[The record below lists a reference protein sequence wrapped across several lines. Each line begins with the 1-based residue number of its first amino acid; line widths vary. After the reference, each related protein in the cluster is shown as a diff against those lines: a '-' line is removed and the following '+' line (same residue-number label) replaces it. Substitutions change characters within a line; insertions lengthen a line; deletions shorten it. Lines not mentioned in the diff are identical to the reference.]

1 LSTFVEIFRFELAH
15 RVRHWSTWLYFATM
29 AGTVWLLLIDLMIG
43 ESAGSGAVHANA
55 PATVAMAMTIGTMVM
70 LIATAG
76 LFGEAAA
83 RDVESRM
90 HSLLYAMPLSK
101 RGYLAGR
108 FFGAFTLNA
117 LLLLAG
123 TIGLLF
129 VEAERGG
136 GIASFGA
143 FRPMAYAGAYLLF
156 ALPTLFATG
165 AIVFACAALT
175 GRTVAAYGAAAFLF
189 FGPTFGRSFVAP
201 QAGGKFLGALLE
213 PFGFEALGQLTEY
226 WTAFE
231 TNTRL
236 VPLAGALLWNR
247 VAWVAAGAA
256 GLALTH
262 FRFRFADR
270 ARRRRKDEH
279 RRATTPDAL
288 QESNAML
295 VVPTAPQ
302 SFGTS
307 SRLRQTLAVAS
318 QSVRDVFLRPLFVA
332 PVTLLLALIVKAGW
346 QSAGIVLD
354 TPTWPMTYLVARDV
368 LGDVGDVLVVL
379 SALVAGELI
388 WRERDSRTSDILDAA
403 PVPNAVSLTGKFAA
417 MAIWLAGVQAILMVA
432 GIVLQWMNGY
442 RAYEPL
448 LYAKI
453 MFGIQLPH
461 YLLWAALAFFVHVL
475 VNQKYAAHLVVVMY
489 WALCRFAR
497 SAIGIEHNLLS
508 WAADPGWSY
517 SDLSG
522 FEPFLAGW
530 LSFKS
535 YWAAWALLL
544 LVLANLLWVRGRDT
558 RVRDRLREAKARFTP
573 RMALATTIATLVVL
587 ATGGWI
593 LYNTNIVNE
602 YRTSTERQNVRA
614 GYERRYKRYET
625 LPQPLIAHTSLNV
638 ELHPERRS
646 ADVRG
651 TYLLENRTTAAIDTI
666 HVLLDEDVD
675 SRTLVFDRATR
686 RLSHDRRHRY
696 DIYALDRPLQPG
708 QTMQLRFHVASAP
721 RGFTNRRAGGE
732 VVGNGTYFDRSWLP
746 MIGYQPELEL
756 SDPGE
761 RKQHGLGPQT
771 HVRPLDDA
779 EGRRIS
785 SAVRD
790 AHWQHVETV
799 IGTAADQIAVAPGSL
814 RRTWSANPSTGSGQ
828 AGRRY
833 FHYATDA
840 PIPNLYSFHSAAYAV
855 REERWHGVL
864 IQILHH
870 PRHTYNLDRIMRG
883 AKASLDYHTRVLGP
897 YPYRELRIVEF
908 PRYRGTY
915 ARAYPGVIAMS
926 EAFGFMARPE
936 NGIDYPFLI
945 AAHEVSHQWWGNQ
958 FRPAR
963 VEGGQV
969 LSETLAHYSA
979 MVVMEQQY
987 GPEPLVRLRRM
998 FLRNYLLGRRNHRT
1012 SEVPLLRSTDH
1023 KYLHY
1028 DKGAMVMYALRD
1040 ALGEERIETA
1050 LRRLF
1055 TKHRFAGPPYPTT
1068 RDLYAELYAVTPT
1081 PLRALLHDLFESI
1094 TLWDLQ
1100 VKQPHV
1106 EPLAGGAWRVT
1117 FTVAAEK
1124 FEADSI
1130 GRERAVPMN
1139 DLIDVGV
1146 FTGPTVDGNP
1156 GQPLYLQKHRLHSGS
1171 QTITVTVPRAPA
1183 RVAIDPYH
1191 KLIERE
1197 LSDDTTTNNVAEIAQ
1212 LSGTPR

>member
-1 LSTFVEIFRFELAH
+1 LSTFVEMFRFELAY
-15 RVRHWSTWLYFATM
+15 RVRHWSTGLYFAVM

-43 ESAGSGAVHANA
+43 ESAGNGAVHANA

-83 RDVESRM
+83 RDVESRT
-90 HSLLYAMPLSK
+90 HSVLYAMPLSK

-117 LLLLAG
+117 LLLAAG
-123 TIGLLF
+123 TIGLVF
-129 VEAERGG
+129 IEAERGG
-136 GIASFGA
+136 GSIASFGA
-143 FRPMAYAGAYLLF
+143 FRPMAYAGAYLVV

-175 GRTVAAYGAAAFLF
+175 GRTIAAYGAAAFLF
-189 FGPTFGRSFVAP
+189 FGPNLGRALVGP
-201 QAGGKFLGALLE
+201 QAGGRFLGALIE
-213 PFGFEALGQLTEY
+213 PFAFDALGHLTEY

-236 VPLAGALLWNR
+236 VPLTGALLWNR
-247 VAWVAAGAA
+247 VAWVAAGVAV
-256 GLALTH
+256 LAFTH
-262 FRFRFADR
+262 FRFRFADGP
-270 ARRRRKDEH
+270 RRRHRDER
-279 RRATTPDAL
+279 RRAATLDAL
-288 QESNAML
+288 PESSAPI
-295 VVPTAPQ
+295 VVPNAPQ
-302 SFGTS
+302 SFAAS
-307 SRLRQTLAVAS
+307 SRLSQTLAIAS
-318 QSVRDVFLRPLFVA
+318 QSLRDVFLRPLFVV
-332 PVTLLLALIVKAGW
+332 PVTFLLGLIVKAGW
-346 QSAGIVLD
+346 HSAGIVLD

-368 LGDVGDVLVVL
+368 LGDVGDVLVLL

-388 WRERDSRTSDILDAA
+388 WRERDGRTSDIVDAA
-403 PVPNAVSLTGKFAA
+403 PVRNAVSLTGKFAA
-417 MAIWLAGVQAILMVA
+417 MAIWLAGVQALLMMA

-442 RAYEPL
+442 HAYEPL
-448 LYAKI
+448 LYARI
-453 MFGIQLPH
+453 LFGIQLPH

-475 VNQKYAAHLVVVMY
+475 VNQKYAAHLVFVMY
-489 WALCRFAR
+489 WALSRFAR
-497 SAIGIEHNLLS
+497 SAVGIEHNLLS

-522 FEPFLAGW
+522 FAPFLGGW
-530 LSFKS
+530 LSFKA

-544 LVLANLLWVRGRDT
+544 LLLPNLLWVRGRDT
-558 RVRDRLREAKARFTP
+558 RVRDRLREAKARFTR
-573 RMALATTIATLVVL
+573 RMALATTIATLAVL

-593 LYNTNIVNE
+593 FYNTNIVNE
-602 YRTSTERQNVRA
+602 YRTSADRQDVRA
-614 GYERRYKRYET
+614 GYERRYGRYET
-625 LPQPLIAHTSLNV
+625 LAQPVIAHTSLAI

-651 TYLLENRTTAAIDTI
+651 TYLLENPTAAAIDTI

-675 SRTLVFDRATR
+675 SRALLFERPAR
-686 RLSHDRRHRY
+686 RLSHDRRHGY
-696 DIYALDRPLQPG
+696 DIYALDPPLQPG
-708 QTMQLRFHVASAP
+708 RTMRLRFHVASAP
-721 RGFTNRRAGGE
+721 RGFANRRAGGE
-732 VVGNGTYFDRSWLP
+732 VVGNGTYFERSWLP

-771 HVRPLDDA
+771 HVRPLDDP

-814 RRTWSANPSTGSGQ
+814 RRTWSAN
-828 AGRRY
+828 GRRY

-855 REERWHGVL
+855 REERWNGVL

-870 PRHTYNLDRIMRG
+870 PRHTFNVERILRG

-897 YPYRELRIVEF
+897 YPHRELRIVEF
-908 PRYRGTY
+908 PRHRGSY
-915 ARAYPGVIAMS
+915 ARAYPGAIAFS

-936 NGIDYPFLI
+936 NGIDYPFLV

-958 FRPAR
+958 LRPAR

-979 MVVMEQQY
+979 MVVMERQY
-987 GPEPLVRLRRM
+987 GPEPLARLRRM
-998 FLRNYLLGRRNHRT
+998 FLRNYLVGRANHRS

-1023 KYLHY
+1023 RYLHY
-1028 DKGAMVMYALRD
+1028 DKGAIVMYALRD

-1055 TKHRFAGPPYPTT
+1055 TRYRLAGPPYPTT
-1068 RDLYAELYAVTPT
+1068 RDLYAELYAVTPA
-1081 PLRALLHDLFESI
+1081 PLRSLLRDLFESI

-1100 VKQPHV
+1100 VKQAQV
-1106 EPLAGGAWRVT
+1106 EPLPGGAWRVT

-1130 GRERAVPMN
+1130 GRERAVRMD

-1146 FTGPTVDGNP
+1146 FTGPGVDGNP
-1156 GQPLYLQKHRLHSGS
+1156 GQPLYLQKHRIRSGT
-1171 QTITVTVPRAPA
+1171 QTITVTVPSAPA
-1183 RVAIDPYH
+1183 RVAIDPHH

-1197 LSDDTTTNNVAEIAQ
+1197 LSFDTSTNNMAEIARS
-1212 LSGTPR
+1212 SGTPR

>member
-1 LSTFVEIFRFELAH
+1 MNTFVEIFRFELAQ
-15 RVRHWSTWLYFATM
+15 RVRHWSTGLYLAVM
-29 AGTVWLLLIDLMIG
+29 AGTVWLLLIDLMLG

-108 FFGAFTLNA
+108 FFGAFTVNA
-117 LLLLAG
+117 LLLVAG
-123 TIGLLF
+123 TVGMLF

-136 GIASFGA
+136 AGTASFGA
-143 FRPMAYAGAYLLF
+143 FRPMAYAGAYLVV

-189 FGPTFGRSFVAP
+189 FGPNLGRSLVGS
-201 QAGGKFLGALLE
+201 QAGGEFFGALIE
-213 PFGFEALGQLTEY
+213 PFAFDALGQVTEY

-247 VAWVAAGAA
+247 VAWVAAGAVV
-256 GLALTH
+256 LAFTH
-262 FRFRFADR
+262 FRFHFADV
-270 ARRRRKDEH
+270 ARRRHKDER
-279 RRATTPDAL
+279 RRAAALDAL
-288 QESNAML
+288 PEASAPI
-295 VVPTAPQ
+295 VVPNAPQ
-302 SFGTS
+302 SFAAA

-318 QSVRDVFLRPLFVA
+318 QSLRGVFLRPLFVV
-332 PVTLLLALIVKAGW
+332 PVTFLLGLIVKAGW
-346 QSAGIVLD
+346 HSAGIVLD

-368 LGDVGDVLVVL
+368 LGDVGDVLVL
-379 SALVAGELI
+379 LGALVAGELI
-388 WRERDSRTSDILDAA
+388 WRERDGRTSDIIDAA
-403 PVPNAVSLTGKFAA
+403 PVPNSVSLTGKFAA
-417 MAIWLAGVQAILMVA
+417 MAIWLAGVQAALMLA
-432 GIVLQWMNGY
+432 GIVLQWANGY
-442 RAYEPL
+442 HDYEPL

-453 MFGIQLPH
+453 LFGIQLPH
-461 YLLWAALAFFVHVL
+461 SLLWAALAFFVHVL
-475 VNQKYAAHLVVVMY
+475 VNQKYAAHLVIVLY
-489 WALCRFAR
+489 WALSRFAR

-544 LVLANLLWVRGRDT
+544 LLLANLLWVRGRDT
-558 RVRDRLREAKARFTP
+558 RFRDRLREAKARFTR
-573 RMALATTIATLVVL
+573 RMALATAIATLAVL
-587 ATGGWI
+587 ATGAWI
-593 LYNTNIVNE
+593 FSNTNIVNE
-602 YRTSTERQNVRA
+602 YRTSTERQDVRA
-614 GYERRYKRYET
+614 GYERRYGRYET
-625 LPQPLIAHTSLNV
+625 LPQPVIAHTRLAV

-651 TYLLENRTTAAIDTI
+651 TYLLENRTTAAIGTV

-675 SRTLVFDRATR
+675 ARLLHFERKTR

-696 DIYALDRPLQPG
+696 DIYALDPPLQPG
-708 QTMQLRFHVASAP
+708 QTMRLRFHVASAP

-732 VVGNGTYFDRSWLP
+732 VVGNGTYFERSWLP

-761 RKQHGLGPQT
+761 RKEHGLGPQT

-779 EGRRIS
+779 EGRRFA

-814 RRTWSANPSTGSGQ
+814 RRTWTAAGSG
-828 AGRRY
+828 GRRY

-855 REERWHGVL
+855 REERWNGVL
-864 IQILHH
+864 IRILHH
-870 PRHTYNLDRIMRG
+870 PRHTQNLERILRG
-883 AKASLDYHTRVLGP
+883 ARASLDYHARVLGP
-897 YPYRELRIVEF
+897 YPHRELRIVEF
-908 PRYRGTY
+908 PRHRGTY
-915 ARAYPGVIAMS
+915 ARAYPGTIAMS

-936 NGIDYPFLI
+936 DGIDYPFLV
-945 AAHEVSHQWWGNQ
+945 AAHEVSHEWWGNQ
-958 FRPAR
+958 LRPAR

-969 LSETLAHYSA
+969 LSETLAHYGA
-979 MVVMEQQY
+979 MVVMEKQY
-987 GPEPLVRLRRM
+987 GPEPLARLRRL
-998 FLRNYLLGRRNHRT
+998 FLREYLLGRGNHRT
-1012 SEVPLLRSTDH
+1012 TEVPLLRSTDH

-1028 DKGAMVMYALRD
+1028 DKGAVVMYALRD
-1040 ALGEERIETA
+1040 AIGEEKIETA

-1055 TKHRFAGPPYPTT
+1055 TKYRLAGPPYPTT
-1068 RDLYAELYAVTPT
+1068 RDLYAELYAVTPAQH
-1081 PLRALLHDLFESI
+1081 RSLLHDLFESI

-1100 VKQPHV
+1100 VKQQPQA
-1106 EPLAGGAWRVT
+1106 EPLPGGAYRVT

-1130 GRERAVPMN
+1130 GRERAVPMD

-1146 FTGPTVDGNP
+1146 FTGASVDGHP
-1156 GQPLYLQKHRLHSGS
+1156 GQPLYLQKHRIRSGT

-1183 RVAIDPYH
+1183 RVAIDPHH

-1197 LSDDTTTNNVAEIAQ
+1197 LSFDASTNNIAEIA
-1212 LSGTPR
+1212 R